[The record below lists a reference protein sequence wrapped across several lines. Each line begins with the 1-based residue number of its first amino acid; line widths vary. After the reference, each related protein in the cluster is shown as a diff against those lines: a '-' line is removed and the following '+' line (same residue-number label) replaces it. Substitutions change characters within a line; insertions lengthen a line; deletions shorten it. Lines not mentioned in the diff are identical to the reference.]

1 MPASPP
7 GVTEYLLCASLCAR
21 SHGAPTLCQPL
32 RPESRS
38 AYSVPASAPGV
49 TERLLCASLCARSH
63 GAPTLCQP
71 LHPESWSAYS
81 VPASAPG
88 GPHSLS
94 FSSHPHMETR
104 LCVHHRLSPTRPSP
118 SSVSLSWAPR
128 KATFP
133 SPLCSGRGIGWS
145 YGLERASGHDL
156 SGFRVEAVKKP
167 WAASSL
173 PSPSSLLSPSSLHSP
188 CRGDLRGHMS
198 IWDQTVTIN
207 WYWVQ
212 FSSVQSVSHV

>member
-1 MPASPP
+1 MSSS
-7 GVTEYLLCASLCAR
+7 VTEHLLCASLSAW
-21 SHGAPTLCQPL
+21 SHGVPTLCQPL

-38 AYSVPASAPGV
+38 AYSVPASV
-49 TERLLCASLCARSH
+49 
-63 GAPTLCQP
+63 
-71 LHPESWSAYS
+71 
-81 VPASAPG
+81 PG

-128 KATFP
+128 KTTFP

-167 WAASSL
+167 WASSPFPLPPPFSL
-173 PSPSSLLSPSSLHSP
+173 PPPFTLLAEVTSEATCPSGTRL
-188 CRGDLRGHMS
+188 
-198 IWDQTVTIN
+198 
-207 WYWVQ
+207 
-212 FSSVQSVSHV
+212 